1 MVHYIQANDPNSVNK
16 MMILRPCIWQGRFK
30 SKHIEHSSPRTI
42 PHLFLEQH
50 EQIAYIIN
58 HKSPSEAACMKNI
71 GIVNSH
77 ELALTLRNIQLLV
90 LSFQTSSS
98 SKLQIPFAKP
108 AAYEMLMF
116 MLLRQDRNNAR
127 IIQKSIIQP
136 KEGRTNLFLEICVI
150 SYVTE
155 LFYLGCANLLI
166 FAGNII
172 IFLLI
177 FLLRTQNKGISHIRI
192 THQG

>member
-1 MVHYIQANDPNSVNK
+1 MVHYIQANYPNSVNK
-16 MMILRPCIWQGRFK
+16 MMIFRPCKWQGRYK
-30 SKHIEHSSPRTI
+30 SKHTEHLSPRTI

-50 EQIAYIIN
+50 EQIAYTIN
-58 HKSPSEAACMKNI
+58 HKSPSEAACVKNI

-98 SKLQIPFAKP
+98 SKLQIPFPKP

-116 MLLRQDRNNAR
+116 MLLRQDRNHAR
-127 IIQKSIIQP
+127 IIQK

-155 LFYLGCANLLI
+155 LFYLGCTNLLI

-172 IFLLI
+172 IFLFNI
-177 FLLRTQNKGISHIRI
+177 FTKEYKIKDYHI
-192 THQG
+192 

>member
-1 MVHYIQANDPNSVNK
+1 MVLYIQANYPNSVNK
-16 MMILRPCIWQGRFK
+16 MMIFRPCIWQGRYK

-50 EQIAYIIN
+50 EQIAYTIN
-58 HKSPSEAACMKNI
+58 HKSPSEATCVKNI

-77 ELALTLRNIQLLV
+77 ELAITLRNIQLLV

-127 IIQKSIIQP
+127 IIQKKLNSAKGGAGPTSSLKYVLTVMRQNFSTQVRKSP
-136 KEGRTNLFLEICVI
+136 PICWQYNNF
-150 SYVTE
+150 S
-155 LFYLGCANLLI
+155 C
-166 FAGNII
+166 
-172 IFLLI
+172 
-177 FLLRTQNKGISHIRI
+177 
-192 THQG
+192 